1 MGHRVEVEGWPA
13 FEMGPD
19 ETLLEGC
26 EEAGVPM
33 DSACGGFA
41 ACNACRVQVLVG
53 AESCNPLLDEEIPFL
68 DGPDQRLGCQLRVSG
83 PVVLRLAPG
92 M

>member
-1 MGHRVEVEGWPA
+1 MRHTVEVEGWPA
-13 FEMGPD
+13 FEMGAD
-19 ETLLEGC
+19 QNVLEGC
-26 EEAGVPM
+26 EDAGVPM

-41 ACNACRVQVLVG
+41 ACNACRVQVLQG
-53 AESCNPLLDEEIPFL
+53 AEHCGSVLEEEIPFL

-83 PVVLRLAPG
+83 PVVLRLSPG